1 MMLGQDSKQE
11 KLYQKEKSNYS
22 SDYIITIKKEY
33 TTLQPKQIEKEFK
46 ITLITKTSIK
56 LNTQENKKNSTH

>member
-22 SDYIITIKKEY
+22 SDYIITIKKES